1 MTISNFFQAQQ
12 QMQQQQ
18 QQNDEASLLSELA
31 NKDIGA
37 VSDKELEDLL
47 SQQDLGSF
55 AESLLKQIQADV
67 GDIGKFLT
75 RIIR

>member
-1 MTISNFFQAQQ
+1 M
-12 QMQQQQ
+12 
-18 QQNDEASLLSELA
+18 A

-55 AESLLKQIQADV
+55 AESLLKQIQGEV
-67 GDIGKFLT
+67 GDIGKFWINSTLFDSFPK
-75 RIIR
+75 IKVEMDIYWIL